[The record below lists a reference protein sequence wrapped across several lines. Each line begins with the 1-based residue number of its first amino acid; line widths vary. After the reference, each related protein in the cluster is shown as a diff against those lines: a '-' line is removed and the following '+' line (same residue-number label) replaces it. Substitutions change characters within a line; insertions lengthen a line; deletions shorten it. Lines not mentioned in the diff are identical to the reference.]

1 MKLWHIDSSILGDNS
16 VSRELSAAIVA
27 RLTQLNLGLEVTSLD
42 LAANPPA
49 HLSAAHIGARF
60 GFAPTDEAVL
70 ADIAMGDGYVET
82 LLASDI
88 LVIGVPM
95 YNFGL
100 PTQLKA
106 WTDRLLVAGKTFKY
120 NANGIPESLVPAGK
134 KIYLASAR
142 GGVYSAGSPAAPLQ
156 HQESHLTALLNFIG
170 LTDITTIRAEGVAIP
185 DLKPAA
191 IASAHAAIAAL
202 I

>member
-1 MKLWHIDSSILGDNS
+1 MKLWHVDSSILGDNS
-16 VSRELSAAIVA
+16 VSRDLSAAIVA
-27 RLTQLNLGLEVTSLD
+27 RFTQLNPGLEVTTLD
-42 LAANPPA
+42 LATTPPA

-60 GFAPTDEAVL
+60 GCAPTDSAVL
-70 ADIAMGDGYVET
+70 ADIAVGDGYVET

-120 NANGIPESLVPAGK
+120 NENGMPESLVSAGK
-134 KIYLASAR
+134 KIFIASAR
-142 GGVYSAGSPAAPLQ
+142 GGVYNPGSPAAPME
-156 HQESHLTALLNFIG
+156 HQDSHLTALLNFIG

-185 DLKPAA
+185 DLKAA
-191 IASAHAAIAAL
+191 ALANAHAAISAL
-202 I
+202 N